1 MFYSKKLKKFK
12 KIRHCF
18 FSRNGGFSKGLYKSL
33 NCGRGSNDN
42 RLKVKK
48 NLNYVSRKMKVSNR
62 KLILMHQ
69 THSNKVVEIKRGSLN
84 KKIRSDATFTR
95 IRGVALGVVTADCVP
110 ILIYEKKTNTIACIH
125 AGWKGAISGI
135 IENTIGEIKKN
146 NSTIEIF
153 ASVGP
158 CIGKKNYEV
167 DHIFYKKFLSLSKN
181 NKIYFSNKNKLKKIF
196 NIRKYVNDKLVK
208 LKVKVDHV
216 NYDTFSEKNNF
227 FSYRRS
233 QILREIDYGR
243 CISVVSLI

>member
-158 CIGKKNYEV
+158 CIGKKN
-167 DHIFYKKFLSLSKN
+167 
-181 NKIYFSNKNKLKKIF
+181 
-196 NIRKYVNDKLVK
+196 
-208 LKVKVDHV
+208 
-216 NYDTFSEKNNF
+216 
-227 FSYRRS
+227 
-233 QILREIDYGR
+233 
-243 CISVVSLI
+243 